1 MKKLTSNKEVSEMS
15 MFELAHNACYTKHGK
30 ARYRDYNLDIDARE
44 LTRRL
49 LKDYAEGDD
58 SFIDDND
65 FDDWMMDYLQ
75 DGIDGINGLIALFY
89 RNLWAMAD
97 LRERLKEY
105 EDTGIMPEQIR
116 EIDRLYAEKCK
127 ELSEIQKNYLTGME
141 LANMAIG
148 LKKLKEYQDLEEQG
162 KLLKLPCTVG
172 DTVYCIMTSIKGTN
186 PVIFS
191 QKFDYGMIESFGKAV
206 FLTREEAEVALKE
219 L

>member
-1 MKKLTSNKEVSEMS
+1 M
-15 MFELAHNACYTKHGK
+15 
-30 ARYRDYNLDIDARE
+30 
-44 LTRRL
+44 
-49 LKDYAEGDD
+49 
-58 SFIDDND
+58 
-65 FDDWMMDYLQ
+65 
-75 DGIDGINGLIALFY
+75 
-89 RNLWAMAD
+89 
-97 LRERLKEY
+97 KEY